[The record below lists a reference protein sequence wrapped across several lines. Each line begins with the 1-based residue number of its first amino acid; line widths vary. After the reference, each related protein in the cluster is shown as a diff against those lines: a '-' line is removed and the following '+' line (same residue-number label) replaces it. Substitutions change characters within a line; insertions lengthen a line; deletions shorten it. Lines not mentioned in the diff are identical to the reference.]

1 LIISSGGFRSV
12 VGGDPDLSN
21 LGSIGKCPACGE
33 YLRENEI
40 DNVEF
45 RGTVRKHFAY
55 RCEKCETI
63 IGFSSYPMIA

>member
-1 LIISSGGFRSV
+1 LRS
-12 VGGDPDLSN
+12 

-33 YLRENEI
+33 YLSENEI
-40 DNVEF
+40 DNIEF

-55 RCEKCETI
+55 RCVKCETI